1 MTPHE
6 FNVTKVLKPGE
17 NVITAKL
24 YRYSD
29 GSYLEDQDMWWLC
42 GIYREV
48 YLFAEPKLCL
58 RDFYFKT
65 DFDDSYTDSNVT
77 LNMYI
82 NNYNNIRVK

>member
-1 MTPHE
+1 MYLHNSKELNIPV
-6 FNVTKVLKPGE
+6 FAKPGE

-65 DFDDSYTDSNVT
+65 DFDDSYT
-77 LNMYI
+77 Y
-82 NNYNNIRVK
+82 